1 MNFIKVG
8 KNQHKWNEI
17 FFQKHH
23 LSITSRFSSA
33 DFDLLGKKKEI
44 IEIYRKRLRI
54 NASLF

>member
-8 KNQHKWNEI
+8 KNQHKWNEL

-44 IEIYRKRLRI
+44 IEI
-54 NASLF
+54 

>member
-1 MNFIKVG
+1 MNFIKVE
-8 KNQHKWNEI
+8 KNQHNVELA

-44 IEIYRKRLRI
+44 IEI
-54 NASLF
+54 